1 MILTPSPAVPLQPW
15 QKSYVDDTARRK
27 LLVKSVQTGGSFV
40 GALECVLDCIEH
52 PGLWIMLSASDR
64 QSVEL
69 MEKVKIHTRG
79 MGVIAE
85 TGFFAE
91 TSTLQHTA
99 TFPNRGRIIALPANA
114 DTARGYSGN
123 VLLDEFG
130 IHKDAR
136 AIWKAMVGRTMRG
149 FKLRVMSSFKGKLN
163 KFYELAKECNL
174 HEGIE
179 PPVQPV
185 KAGVWS
191 AHWVDIHMAVR
202 QGLAID
208 IPELRAT
215 VGDEDIW
222 MEEFENIPIDSA
234 MDFISFEL
242 IRGCET
248 DAATISY
255 DFHDRAEQYAGMD
268 IGRKRD
274 LSVIWILDRE
284 PDGLLTR
291 GVITM
296 NRWKFVDQ
304 LAMAR
309 EVAKTVSKFAVDAAG
324 IGAQIAEQLQADF
337 PEVVEPVIFTGP
349 IKEAMATTIKTD
361 FENHAIGLPENAA
374 IRRSI
379 QAVKRFVTPAGNIR
393 FDAARTDQGHADEFW
408 ALALARSASS
418 TEGYIPASDCGIAGK
433 SLLSGLM
440 QRVF

>member
-1 MILTPSPAVPLQPW
+1 
-15 QKSYVDDTARRK
+15 
-27 LLVKSVQTGGSFV
+27 
-40 GALECVLDCIEH
+40 
-52 PGLWIMLSASDR
+52 
-64 QSVEL
+64 
-69 MEKVKIHTRG
+69 
-79 MGVIAE
+79 
-85 TGFFAE
+85 
-91 TSTLQHTA
+91 
-99 TFPNRGRIIALPANA
+99 
-114 DTARGYSGN
+114 
-123 VLLDEFG
+123 
-130 IHKDAR
+130 
-136 AIWKAMVGRTMRG
+136 
-149 FKLRVMSSFKGKLN
+149 MSSFKGKLN

-179 PPVQPV
+179 PPAQPV

-202 QGLAID
+202 QGLPID
-208 IPELRAT
+208 IPELKAT

-222 MEEFENIPIDSA
+222 MEEFEDVPIDSA

-248 DAATISY
+248 DAATISF
-255 DFHDRAEQYAGMD
+255 DNVKRTEQYAGFD
-268 IGRKRD
+268 VGRKRD
-274 LSVIWILDRE
+274 LSVIWILSRE
-284 PDGLLTR
+284 PSGLLTR

-296 NRWKFVDQ
+296 VRWKFADQ
-304 LAMAR
+304 LVMAR
-309 EVAKTVSKFAVDAAG
+309 EVAKRVDKMAVDAGG
-324 IGAQIAEQLQADF
+324 IGAQIAEGLQAEY
-337 PEVVEPVIFTGP
+337 PEVVEQVQFTGP

-418 TEGYIPASDCGIAGK
+418 TEGYIPAADCGAVGG
-433 SLLSGLM
+433 SMLAGLM